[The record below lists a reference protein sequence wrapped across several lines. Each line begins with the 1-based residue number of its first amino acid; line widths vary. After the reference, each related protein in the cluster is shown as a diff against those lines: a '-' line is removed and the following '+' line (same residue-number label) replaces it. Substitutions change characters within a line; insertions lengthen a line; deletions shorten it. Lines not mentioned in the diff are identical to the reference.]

1 MKIKYIVTSAMIA
14 LTLINPLTA
23 AEPYRVG
30 YNNWVGF
37 IAFFTAQENGAF
49 KKAGLNVVGK
59 SFAAPGEGLVPLLSG
74 DLDAHLTTLDSV
86 ILKAANAP
94 GKISIVTLLDTSA
107 GADALVA
114 KKSITQL
121 SELKGARIAV
131 TVGECND
138 VLLGKALKK
147 AGLARTDVK
156 IANLDPDAAGAAL
169 KAGSVDAA
177 VTWEPWISQL
187 AGESGANVIFS
198 SKDTPN
204 LILDCLATPADDKRA
219 EETKKFIAVLDETTK
234 FIKADPE
241 AAAKLISKALE
252 VPAADIVDMLTKLNL
267 YDSSQ
272 AKAQMIETVPAISE
286 ELVAFFKEQGI
297 ISAPVDISK
306 ILKLDHLP

>member
-14 LTLINPLTA
+14 LTMINPLTA

-234 FIKADPE
+234 SIKADPE

-286 ELVAFFKEQGI
+286 ELVAFFREQGI